1 MDEILVVGP
10 EEEMRQKIDPR
21 LLSEGKEIRLIQQK
35 GDYGNNVKE
44 GYKHAG
50 EKHVLYVTADS
61 PTTSESDIS
70 DFIRICREIENNY
83 DVIYPIVKESLLKK
97 YYKLFPRPFFR
108 MIPDNMFPADYL
120 VPRDFREDGRVG
132 FRITSMALAN
142 LKGFPTWRITE
153 SYDLRKLIRKSSRQK
168 LKEIFGKNLIK
179 RYRQGL
185 KMSDIEKMVYD
196 YEGLKVKLVGLKG
209 PGSSLDIDS
218 TRDERKIVGYDMNL

>member
-1 MDEILVVGP
+1 
-10 EEEMRQKIDPR
+10 
-21 LLSEGKEIRLIQQK
+21 
-35 GDYGNNVKE
+35 
-44 GYKHAG
+44 
-50 EKHVLYVTADS
+50 
-61 PTTSESDIS
+61 
-70 DFIRICREIENNY
+70 
-83 DVIYPIVKESLLKK
+83 
-97 YYKLFPRPFFR
+97 
-108 MIPDNMFPADYL
+108 
-120 VPRDFREDGRVG
+120 
-132 FRITSMALAN
+132 MALAN

-218 TRDERKIVGYDMNL
+218 TRDERKMVGYDMNL